1 MQVIIEGYS
10 SDDDVYVGRLPKEGD
25 VAEWDGWRLEIID
38 MDRRRIDKVL
48 AVKVKTAPKQE
59 GRGE

>member
-1 MQVIIEGYS
+1 MMMLLL
-10 SDDDVYVGRLPKEGD
+10 GRLPREGD

-48 AVKVKTAPKQE
+48 AVKLKTAGKAGGE
-59 GRGE
+59 GVR